1 MYFKDFVSIY
11 ACGLVVNKELPFKC
25 PDNKVCDN
33 GHRGL

>member
-11 ACGLVVNKELPFKC
+11 ACGLVVNKELAFIC